1 MKKPL
6 ETINPRLPLV
16 MKSRKCALGYKQA
29 LKMIRHGK
37 VKRILLAN
45 NCPGLRKSE
54 IEYCTMW
61 AKSGVHHYSGNKIEL
76 STTGGRYYRGCTL
89 VAVDPGDSNVTR
101 SLQTGESQSS
111 FKKMGPQR
119 LRGGIKVRDSSK
131 EEKHL
136 KQGQCPSRIIF

>member
-1 MKKPL
+1 MKKKPL
-6 ETINPRLPLV
+6 EMISPRLQLV

-76 STTGGRYYRGCTL
+76 GTTGGRYYRGCTL
-89 VAVDPGDSNVTR
+89 VAVDPGDSNVMR
-101 SLQTGESQSS
+101 SLQTGE
-111 FKKMGPQR
+111 R
-119 LRGGIKVRDSSK
+119 
-131 EEKHL
+131 
-136 KQGQCPSRIIF
+136 

>member
-1 MKKPL
+1 PSWRLVLIGVFWHLRQEGRSPAKKMKKPL

-101 SLQTGESQSS
+101 SLQTG
-111 FKKMGPQR
+111 
-119 LRGGIKVRDSSK
+119 
-131 EEKHL
+131 
-136 KQGQCPSRIIF
+136 